1 MNSEYFV
8 SFRKLESNFSCL
20 FVLTELNWWFFL
32 YVLTNYFQLL
42 VGKERG
48 F

>member
-20 FVLTELNWWFFL
+20 FVLIELNWCFFL
-32 YVLTNYFQLL
+32 DVLTNYFQLL